1 VCLHSVARYVHSLHL
16 GLLYGGAIVRMTI
29 QKLLELPDDIGL
41 AIYTFKAMRRP
52 VLRRE
57 LKRRINGLKLNQ
69 VTKELIV
76 NEKQMCCTLTNAIIS
91 SVRKTWR
98 SYTRKF
104 AGFTLVVSV
113 VSLLVYV
120 IRRGKTP
127 RTRPT

>member
-1 VCLHSVARYVHSLHL
+1 MCLHSVARYVHSLHL
-16 GLLYGGAIVRMTI
+16 GLLSRGAIVRVTI

-52 VLRRE
+52 VLRRQ
-57 LKRRINGLKLNQ
+57 LKQRINELKLNQ

-76 NEKQMCCTLTNAIIS
+76 NEKQKCSTLTNAIIS

-113 VSLLVYV
+113 VSLLVYLV
-120 IRRGKTP
+120 RRGKTP
-127 RTRPT
+127 RTRIT